1 MCKNSLREGTVFV
14 YYQDHQTF
22 RGFVDLV
29 EGADLRS
36 APYFNGVFDEGLV
49 RGLGF

>member
-36 APYFNGVFDEGLV
+36 ALILMEFLMKG
-49 RGLGF
+49 

>member
-14 YYQDHQTF
+14 YYQDQTF

-29 EGADLRS
+29 EGLT
-36 APYFNGVFDEGLV
+36 
-49 RGLGF
+49 